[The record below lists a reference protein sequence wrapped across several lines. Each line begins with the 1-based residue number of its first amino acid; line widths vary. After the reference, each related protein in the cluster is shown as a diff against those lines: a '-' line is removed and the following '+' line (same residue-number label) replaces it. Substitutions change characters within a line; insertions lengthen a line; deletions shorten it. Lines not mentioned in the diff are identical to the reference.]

1 MMKFQCRLLAHG
13 VNLLEELIVFQPRK
27 HKQRMGMEVFGAR
40 SRHDIDFK
48 PIWLRKSVLFK
59 IGSFRIN
66 LLQLCGFVGG
76 VAEWLNAPVLKTDVG
91 ESLPWVR
98 IPPPPPSSSID

>member
-40 SRHDIDFK
+40 LRHDIDFE
-48 PIWLRKSVLFK
+48 PIRVLKSVLFK
-59 IGSFRIN
+59 FGSFRIN
-66 LLQLCGFVGG
+66 VLELFGFRRRSGRVVECTGL
-76 VAEWLNAPVLKTDVG
+76 EN
-91 ESLPWVR
+91 R
-98 IPPPPPSSSID
+98 RR

>member
-48 PIWLRKSVLFK
+48 AIWLRKSVLFK

-66 LLQLCGFVGG
+66 LLQLCG
-76 VAEWLNAPVLKTDVG
+76 
-91 ESLPWVR
+91 VR
-98 IPPPPPSSSID
+98 RRSGRVVECTGLENRRR

>member
-1 MMKFQCRLLAHG
+1 MMKFQCRLLTHG

-40 SRHDIDFK
+40 LRHDIDFE
-48 PIWLRKSVLFK
+48 PNRVLKSVLFK

-66 LLQLCGFVGG
+66 VLQLFGFRRRSGRVVECTGL
-76 VAEWLNAPVLKTDVG
+76 EN
-91 ESLPWVR
+91 R
-98 IPPPPPSSSID
+98 RR

>member
-27 HKQRMGMEVFGAR
+27 HKKRMEMEVFGAR
-40 SRHDIDFK
+40 LRHDIDFE
-48 PIWLRKSVLFK
+48 PIRVLKSVLFK

-66 LLQLCGFVGG
+66 LLQLFGFRRRSGRVVECTGL
-76 VAEWLNAPVLKTDVG
+76 EN
-91 ESLPWVR
+91 R
-98 IPPPPPSSSID
+98 RR